1 MKTGTEGTRR
11 ENMGQKGVVSYGRE
25 EERERRVGFAK
36 KVRGCPIPD
45 EELVDNLGLFL
56 NSKTLSRIKFMDFLY
71 SRIVDVMGVV
81 MEFGTRWGQNIGLF
95 SSLRG
100 IYEPFNRTRS
110 IIAFDT
116 FEGFPGVSVKDGL
129 SPVMR
134 EGAYSVTRGYESF
147 LSEVMDFHE
156 QENPL
161 DHIRKYELVKGDVC
175 ATLPVYLDGHPETVI
190 ALAYFDL
197 DLYEPTR
204 VCLELIQDRLV
215 KGSVVGFD
223 EINEPVTPGETLA
236 VMEVLGLNNIR
247 LKRLSY
253 ASRASYFVVE

>member
-1 MKTGTEGTRR
+1 MKTRTGSTKRGA
-11 ENMGQKGVVSYGRE
+11 QKAPAVATYARE
-25 EERERRVGFAK
+25 EEQHRRIEFARK
-36 KVRGCPIPD
+36 LRGCPIPD

-71 SRIVDVMGVV
+71 SQVVDVMGVV

-116 FEGFPGVSVKDGL
+116 FEGFPTVSPKDGP
-129 SPVMR
+129 SPVIR
-134 EGAYSVTRGYESF
+134 KGAYSVTRGYESF
-147 LSEVMDFHE
+147 LGEVMDFHE
-156 QENPL
+156 RENPL
-161 DHIRKYELVKGDVC
+161 DHIRKYELVKGDVG
-175 ATLPVYLDGHPETVI
+175 ATLPAYLDRHPETVV

-204 VCLELIQDRLV
+204 VCLELIRDRLV

-223 EINEPVTPGETLA
+223 ELNEPVTPGETLA
-236 VMEVLGLNNIR
+236 VMEVLGLNSIR